1 MNLIELAP
9 CFDAGSSV
17 AVIVLWCLVP
27 GGKTG
32 SGGGLLRILVRPE
45 WVFPLERFVFSRTPP
60 GFRRWGQTM
69 TTPFLPVLDPLAAF
83 VDVGSEQMFV
93 SLAGGPPE
101 VFGTVTH
108 ELHRL
113 RDWLQERKVKS
124 VAMEATGVYWLPL
137 YGVLEAA
144 GFKVV
149 MVNGKQTRNLPGRKT
164 DMKDCQWGATLHAH
178 GLLQAG
184 FVPPAQIRRLQDY
197 LRLRADHLVSAAA
210 NVQHQQKALERMNVK
225 LHDVIS
231 SLVGTSG
238 SKVIAA
244 ILAGER
250 NPDRLL
256 ALCDVQIQKKKAE
269 RVKESL
275 RGTWAEEHLFA
286 LRQAVENWE
295 HYQRQIAACD
305 QRIEAV
311 LREIN
316 GPDQP
321 ANPPPPIASSKRA
334 GANAP
339 EIDDLHSLLVK
350 LCGGKDLTVLPAHTD
365 YSLLQLIGEVGTD
378 LTQWATEKHF
388 TAWAGLAPGSH
399 QSGKRKGSVRRKRN
413 RAGRLFC
420 VMARSLARSKHIALG
435 GFYRRM
441 AARRG
446 GLVANIA
453 LGRKLAVLFWR
464 VMVKGLSFAEAGLK
478 AYEEQVLETKRRALC
493 RLAKQLGRV
502 VMPSLAEMQT
512 KPA

>member
-1 MNLIELAP
+1 
-9 CFDAGSSV
+9 
-17 AVIVLWCLVP
+17 
-27 GGKTG
+27 
-32 SGGGLLRILVRPE
+32 
-45 WVFPLERFVFSRTPP
+45 
-60 GFRRWGQTM
+60 M
-69 TTPFLPVLDPLAAF
+69 TTNVSLAVMDPLAAF
-83 VDVGSEQMFV
+83 VDVGSEQMYV
-93 SLAGGPPE
+93 SIAGGTPE
-101 VFGTVTH
+101 VFGTFTT

-113 RDWLQERKVKS
+113 RDWLKERGVKS

-137 YGVLEAA
+137 YGVLETA
-144 GFKVV
+144 GLKVS

-197 LRLRADHLVSAAA
+197 LRLRGDHLSCAAA
-210 NVQHQQKALERMNVK
+210 CVQHQQKALERMNVK

-231 SLVGTSG
+231 SLVGDSG
-238 SKVIAA
+238 IRVIQAM
-244 ILAGER
+244 LAGER
-250 NPDRLL
+250 NPERLL
-256 ALCDVQIQKKKAE
+256 ALCDKRIQNKKAE

-286 LRQAVENWE
+286 LRQAVENWQ

-305 QRIEAV
+305 QQIEVV
-311 LREIN
+311 LRQI
-316 GPDQP
+316 
-321 ANPPPPIASSKRA
+321 SSADETGGGEVKTKSLKR
-334 GANAP
+334 GGINAP
-339 EIDDLHSLLVK
+339 QIEDLHHMLTK

-378 LTQWATEKHF
+378 LSGWKTEQHF
-388 TAWAGLAPGSH
+388 TAWLGLAPGSH

-420 VMARSLARSKHIALG
+420 MMARSLAQSKNIALG

-446 GLVANIA
+446 GLIANIA
-453 LGRKLAVLFWR
+453 LARKLAQLFWR
-464 VMVKGLSFAEAGLK
+464 VMVKGLDYAEAGLK
-478 AYEEQVLETKRRALC
+478 AYEDQVMETKRRALC

-502 VMPSLAEMQT
+502 VLPSLAELQT
-512 KPA
+512 TQP